1 MNYVSAKNLAPS
13 SLLQRICV
21 ADITNLNHWY
31 LSLNKKI
38 LCQWQQLFRMCI
50 KSQHLSDLHMLT
62 YVSMPQTLR
71 NLRSH
76 VNFVIS
82 RLLKIEPDRSKLIYD
97 EISVM
102 SAELDSIIM
111 CHRVGELELLPD
123 PIDDLNMHSHGH
135 RVAQPAILPTVIDN
149 YTETF
154 ESCTPLIKDSLQLP
168 HNQESPRSIYETPLH
183 PIDDELSRQPFP
195 AENMNSNHLFHDC
208 EHRQPPSDTIC
219 VQNSFKGDT
228 LHEPRQNIF
237 AVDQLLSNQESHR
250 LILAPTALQTSS
262 HNQERPHGSHD
273 TQSSQSSPQVDKSG
287 VSIPYETQDGVLR
300 LLPTMEQ
307 WSDFPALLQ
316 YAQDLGV
323 KKVGICKVLLPE
335 DIASLSKRVHYT
347 KQKEYCF
354 WAQPQSNGTFIIE
367 RSEKNDVFEADSEPV
382 NISSKTA
389 TVQRFEQLLHEKPGL
404 ENVRYCFDID
414 VRTTTARESL
424 GLPNSPIWPLK
435 GNRLSETKMRIPGI
449 HWLYAYQADDVFE
462 APFVMHC
469 ENEGLLSINYLH
481 EEDKYWVAMPPK
493 HANLLEEKF
502 KGTNSPY
509 HRSDCAQFLRHSAT
523 YFPTSTLD
531 KWKIFFKVVHQTR
544 RETIITFCRVY
555 HQGFSAEYT
564 LAEAVNYADQEW
576 DIQGYRECDPRTCSD
591 GFIRKKMMEFRDQHQ
606 EQYSENSDDDNRNEG
621 SSTEEE
627 RDQVRNDEVKDKF
640 ATKKEKAHR
649 IKLRQNQA
657 AVVSERQTIL
667 SKGTKRKLD
676 AQESE
681 KTQNKIP
688 KIQCFFKS
696 SVSAFF
702 NQLSPIPKN
711 LMQPADIY
719 QIFADRSQNEN
730 ENGIWLLTR
739 LFFAIVSPDAFYQLR
754 DACIATQRNE
764 DLSILQPIN
773 SISQTIQALDHLNTT
788 VFIISI
794 LRRYYL
800 TFLMAHRN
808 ERERHH
814 QSQRPRRVPRTLEY
828 GYMSRGQVRQ
838 TSTNQEVFERASSL
852 TLTDLMTEA
861 YSDMKQ
867 TRKHRASGNEYQKKL
882 QFLKDRLRSERNWH
896 LMQLQFS
903 PGILALMLTRDDY
916 NIQNYEWVFLLT
928 VLVDS

>member
-1 MNYVSAKNLAPS
+1 MDYASAKNLAPS
-13 SLLQRICV
+13 SLLQRIC
-21 ADITNLNHWY
+21 AAGITNLNHWY

-50 KSQHLSDLHMLT
+50 KPQHPSDLHMLT

-76 VNFVIS
+76 VNSVIS
-82 RLLKIEPDRSKLIYD
+82 RLLETEPDRSELIYD

-111 CHRVGELELLPD
+111 CHRVGEPELLPD
-123 PIDDLNMHSHGH
+123 PTDDLDTHSHGH
-135 RVAQPAILPTVIDN
+135 RVAQPAILPTATGN
-149 YTETF
+149 YTETS

-168 HNQESPRSIYETPLH
+168 HNQEPPRPIYGTPLH
-183 PIDDELSRQPFP
+183 PTDDELSRQPSP

-208 EHRQPPSDTIC
+208 EHRQPPPDTIC

-228 LHEPRQNIF
+228 LHEPRQDTS
-237 AVDQLLSNQESHR
+237 AVDQLPSNQESHR
-250 LILAPTALQTSS
+250 PILAPTALQTSS

-273 TQSSQSSPQVDKSG
+273 TQSPQSPPQVDKSG

-316 YAQDLGV
+316 YARDLGV
-323 KKVGICKVLLPE
+323 EEVGICKVLLPE

-347 KQKEYCF
+347 KQKGYCF

-382 NISSKTA
+382 NIPSKTA
-389 TVQRFEQLLHEKPGL
+389 AVQRFEQLLHEKPGL

-449 HWLYAYQADDVFE
+449 HWPYAYQADDVFG

-469 ENEGLLSINYLH
+469 EDGGLLSINYLH
-481 EEDKYWVAMPPK
+481 EGDKYWVAVPPE

-531 KWKIFFKVVHQTR
+531 KWKISFKVVHQTR
-544 RETIITFCRVY
+544 REAIITFCRVY
-555 HQGFSAEYT
+555 HQGFSAGYT

-576 DIQGYRECDPRTCSD
+576 DIQGYRECDPRTCPD

-621 SSTEEE
+621 SPTEEE

-640 ATKKEKAHR
+640 AAKKEKAHR

-657 AVVSERQTIL
+657 AVVSERQAIL
-667 SKGTKRKLD
+667 GKGAKRKPG

-688 KIQCFFKS
+688 KIQCSFKS

-719 QIFADRSQNEN
+719 QIFADRSQNED

-739 LFFAIVSPDAFYQLR
+739 LFFAIASPDAFYQLR
-754 DACIATQRNE
+754 DACTATRRNE
-764 DLSILQPIN
+764 GLPVLQPIN
-773 SISQTIQALDHLNTT
+773 SISQTIQALDHLDTT
-788 VFIISI
+788 VSITSI

-808 ERERHH
+808 EREGHH

-838 TSTNQEVFERASSL
+838 TSADQEVFGRASSL
-852 TLTDLMTEA
+852 ALADLMTEA
-861 YSDMKQ
+861 YPDMKQ
-867 TRKHRASGNEYQKKL
+867 TRKHRAPGNEYQKKL
-882 QFLKDRLRSERNWH
+882 QSLKDRLRSGLNWH

-903 PGILALMLTRDDY
+903 PGILALVPTRGDY
-916 NIQNYEWVFLLT
+916 NIQNYEWVSLLT